1 MWQKE
6 RISEKSISEAPVNG
20 RAYARKNGAWSEVEG
35 EVREAPND
43 GNSYVRKNK
52 SWAVAEG
59 GITDAPNDG
68 KSYIRKNKSW
78 SELPPG
84 FTPSAELEQKVDSID
99 AEVNSIYKKTTYE
112 GGATILVALADIG
125 CKGGERIH
133 FESTSQNF
141 TVYYGNI
148 NGNVGQ
154 YQVVWEDG
162 SHGYIDYVS
171 TASTHLRIYSLTSGN
186 FITFTAN
193 KQTIGLSGIRE
204 GESISEDI
212 LYFNPEN
219 EYIPKMQQLKHN
231 SNSLVLA
238 HFSDIHGTQRVS
250 LPRILRFAD
259 NYGDYIDDVIHTG
272 DMVAD
277 FMNDGVF
284 AFGEIEGAENV
295 LNVIG
300 NHDTANHSGGSYDWT
315 ANVGSPA
322 YTKYFAP
329 FIANW
334 GVTHDGNTSH
344 CYYYKDYAS
353 KGIRLI
359 VLDCMGYDNTQDS
372 WFSSILSATPST
384 YSVVVAAH
392 CLGAEIE
399 GFDCNWCSFY
409 NNRKIA
415 SQSGMNADMSLMTS
429 TLQTWIIG
437 GGKFICWIIGHSHFT
452 FVGKVKNTNQV
463 VVLVDT
469 AQYGSQTANPDSLHV
484 EDTRSM
490 DSFQIEAFNTTAKII
505 TIVKV
510 GCKNDKYGRII
521 NSVCIDYQ
529 NGTIKAEA

>member
-1 MWQKE
+1 
-6 RISEKSISEAPVNG
+6 
-20 RAYARKNGAWSEVEG
+20 
-35 EVREAPND
+35 
-43 GNSYVRKNK
+43 
-52 SWAVAEG
+52 
-59 GITDAPNDG
+59 
-68 KSYIRKNKSW
+68 
-78 SELPPG
+78 
-84 FTPSAELEQKVDSID
+84 
-99 AEVNSIYKKTTYE
+99 
-112 GGATILVALADIG
+112 
-125 CKGGERIH
+125 
-133 FESTSQNF
+133 
-141 TVYYGNI
+141 
-148 NGNVGQ
+148 
-154 YQVVWEDG
+154 
-162 SHGYIDYVS
+162 
-171 TASTHLRIYSLTSGN
+171 
-186 FITFTAN
+186 
-193 KQTIGLSGIRE
+193 
-204 GESISEDI
+204 
-212 LYFNPEN
+212 
-219 EYIPKMQQLKHN
+219 
-231 SNSLVLA
+231 
-238 HFSDIHGTQRVS
+238 
-250 LPRILRFAD
+250 
-259 NYGDYIDDVIHTG
+259 
-272 DMVAD
+272 
-277 FMNDGVF
+277 
-284 AFGEIEGAENV
+284 V

-334 GVTHDGNTSH
+334 GVIHDGNTSH

-353 KGIRLI
+353 KRIRLI

-372 WFSSILSATPST
+372 WFSSILSATPSA

-399 GFDCNWCSFY
+399 GFDCNWCSFH

-484 EDTRSM
+484 VDTRSM
-490 DSFQIEAFNTTAKII
+490 DSFQIEAFDTTAQII
-505 TIVKV
+505 TIIKV